1 MNDNILLT
9 KKMLTMHA
17 KHQEGW
23 VEACYHPDCDWVEL
37 PIPGQSKGRSGN
49 AAAMKDAA
57 DLSMGIFPTIDIT
70 INNIMAEDDRVA
82 VEIDFVGTMAKKPG
96 SDKPA
101 KKALVKMAIFLTIEE
116 GLITRQ
122 VDYLVPMG

>member
-1 MNDNILLT
+1 MNDNILLA
-9 KKMLTMHA
+9 KKMLAMHA
-17 KHQEGW
+17 KHQDGW
-23 VEACYHPDCDWVEL
+23 VEACYHTDCDWVEL

-57 DLSMGIFPTIDIT
+57 DQSMGIFPNIDIT

-101 KKALVKMAIFLTIEE
+101 KKTLVKMAIFLTIEE